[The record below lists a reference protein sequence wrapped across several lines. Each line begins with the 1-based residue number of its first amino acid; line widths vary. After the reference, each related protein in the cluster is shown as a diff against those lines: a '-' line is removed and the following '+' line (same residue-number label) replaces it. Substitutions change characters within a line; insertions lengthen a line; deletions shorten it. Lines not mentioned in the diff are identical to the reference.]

1 MTRFTFNDATGSER
15 QSDTKQLTTAL
26 WITVIVCGCVG
37 FVLHV
42 CLVFIQSWRTLYPLN
57 VVTVSFAIIL
67 WSIVAAVFFRE
78 LCWVYILIA
87 LLLTAVIGVSA
98 ILVGFKSKRL
108 TDAGYF
114 VFFLIGLVLII
125 IGITFYIFYQLFG
138 FPFHIL
144 YGVFIAIGIAFF
156 TYFSAVWLKYSD
168 DKSIKSPAFAIYII
182 SLEMMGLFLTFSNL
196 FYSQQILDSKSGERV
211 Y

>member
-26 WITVIVCGCVG
+26 WITVI
-37 FVLHV
+37 
-42 CLVFIQSWRTLYPLN
+42 
-57 VVTVSFAIIL
+57 IIL

-138 FPFHIL
+138 VSFALEVLIL
-144 YGVFIAIGIAFF
+144 LSVLITPCNSVLRFIYCVAAGF
-156 TYFSAVWLKYSD
+156 LMESD
-168 DKSIKSPAFAIYII
+168 RII
-182 SLEMMGLFLTFSNL
+182 LT
-196 FYSQQILDSKSGERV
+196 G
-211 Y
+211 